1 MNNKFKIYKNLFLI
15 TQIGLVFMIS
25 VLLSIFL
32 GNIIDEKFNS
42 GNIFKVIFIIIGVV
56 SGFASVFKII
66 MNSVEK

>member
-32 GNIIDEKFNS
+32 GNIIDEKLNS